1 MKGLINYEAKRK
13 CREKRIEQ
21 YIEMYEEV
29 LIIVTMQDGWAK
41 YAQAR
46 QK

>member
-1 MKGLINYEAKRK
+1 MINCEAKEK

-29 LIIVTMQDGWAK
+29 QKVQNVQNPITMQEG
-41 YAQAR
+41 
-46 QK
+46 

>member
-1 MKGLINYEAKRK
+1 MGTFNVQSDKLWSKEK

-29 LIIVTMQDGWAK
+29 QKVQNTITMQEG
-41 YAQAR
+41 
-46 QK
+46 